1 MSAVNAQ
8 PRQTPP
14 PPRSV
19 RAPASAL
26 SSAFARARH
35 WPLFTQQLVWVAG
48 CFALTVAPHLSDV
61 RPWLTMLAAMTVIWR
76 VTIALKQWRLPHKWI
91 RIAIAFAAM
100 LGVLATYRTLNG
112 LEAGTAFLIVMG
124 AMKLL
129 ETHNRRDLTI
139 VLFVSYFLLFA
150 GFLYDQQML
159 LLPYMLIAVWILTAT
174 LMRIHQGSPM
184 RPVEA
189 LGTTG
194 KMFVQAIPLAVLLFL
209 LFPRL
214 PGQFWAVPARQSAQ
228 TGIDDEISPGD
239 VSDLSVSGALAFRV
253 KFEGALPTARER
265 YWRGPVLHDFD
276 GRTWRRPQYPFVER
290 PLVPT
295 GEAYRYRLMLEPHNA
310 FWLFALDAPTAWPR
324 GTRRTFDYQLLSNRR
339 ISTLR
344 AYELESN
351 TGYRVD
357 GPLPR
362 LLRQADL
369 RVPPNRNPRSIELA
383 RKMRAE
389 VESDA
394 AFVDAVLRMF
404 RVQEYFYT
412 LEPPRLEQHSVD
424 DFLFTT
430 RRGFCEH
437 FASAFTML
445 ARAAGIPSRV
455 VAGYQGGEFNPI
467 SGYLI
472 VRQSDAHAWS
482 EVWLED
488 RGWVRVDPTAAVA
501 PERIERG
508 INAAI
513 SEDESVPGRIFARSS
528 FLTQMRNAWDAVNT
542 YWNDNIVGFGEI
554 HQRSLLEKLG
564 IEEPDWRQLGIGL
577 VIAFVAFFAGLSLYL
592 FLRYRPPRRDVLVQT
607 YDTLC
612 KRFAKHNLARA
623 AHEGPTDYLNRVS
636 LTRPELATPLK
647 EIRNLYVSLR
657 YGPTP
662 LASELSRLKHLVN
675 ELRI

>member
-1 MSAVNAQ
+1 MSSVLQ
-8 PRQTPP
+8 PSGT
-14 PPRSV
+14 
-19 RAPASAL
+19 
-26 SSAFARARH
+26 FTRARH
-35 WPLFTQQLVWVAG
+35 WPLFTQQLIWVAG
-48 CFALTVAPHLSDV
+48 CFALTVAPHLGDV
-61 RPWLTMLAAMTVIWR
+61 RPWLTLLATITVVWR
-76 VTIALKQWRLPHKWI
+76 VTIALRHWRLPPKWV

-100 LGVLATYRTLNG
+100 LGVLVTYRTLNG

-129 ETHNRRDLTI
+129 ETHNQRDLTI

-150 GFLYDQQML
+150 GFLYDQQIL
-159 LLPYMLIAVWILTAT
+159 LLPYMLVAVWILTAT

-184 RPVEA
+184 KPVEA
-189 LGTTG
+189 LSSTA
-194 KMFVQAIPLAVLLFL
+194 KMFVQALPLAALLFL

-214 PGQFWAVPARQSAQ
+214 PGQFWAVPARQAAQ
-228 TGIDDEISPGD
+228 TGIDDEVSPGD
-239 VSDLSVSGALAFRV
+239 VSELSISGAIAFRV
-253 KFEGALPTARER
+253 KFDGELPPPRER

-290 PLVPT
+290 PIVPT
-295 GEAYRYRLMLEPHNA
+295 GETYAYRLVLEPHNR

-339 ISTLR
+339 VSALS
-344 AYELESN
+344 AYSLQSN
-351 TGYRVD
+351 TRYRVD

-369 RVPPNRNPRSIELA
+369 RLPPNRNPRSIELA
-383 RKMRAE
+383 RRMRAE
-389 VESDA
+389 AASDE
-394 AFVDAVLRMF
+394 AFVDAVLQMF
-404 RVQEYFYT
+404 RSQEYFYT

-445 ARAAGIPSRV
+445 ARAAGIPARV

-467 SGYLI
+467 SSYLI

-482 EVWLED
+482 EVWFEN

-513 SEDESVPGRIFARSS
+513 SEEESVPGRIFARSS
-528 FLTQMRNAWDAVNT
+528 FLTQMRNAWDALNT
-542 YWNDNIVGFGEI
+542 YWNDNIVEFGQG

-564 IEEPDWRQLGIGL
+564 IDDPDWRELGTGL
-577 VIAFVAFFAGLSLYL
+577 VMTFVAFFATLSLFL
-592 FLRYRPPRRDVLVQT
+592 FLRYRPPRRHPLVQT
-607 YDTLC
+607 YETLC
-612 KRFAKHNLARA
+612 KRFAKQNLPRA
-623 AHEGPTDYLNRVS
+623 AHEGPSDYLNRLS
-636 LTRPELATPLK
+636 AMRPELAAQLN
-647 EIRNLYVSLR
+647 EIRGLYVSLR

-662 LASELSRLKHLVN
+662 LDSEFSRLKFLVN
-675 ELRI
+675 QLRV